1 MCKLSLWDCYTEEQK
16 MSGTLR
22 KKMVGTVIFL
32 VNGGAQDVIPDVS
45 DNNDVDYLVL
55 CCFSQIVLGLP
66 CRS

>member
-1 MCKLSLWDCYTEEQK
+1 

-22 KKMVGTVIFL
+22 RKMVGTVIFL